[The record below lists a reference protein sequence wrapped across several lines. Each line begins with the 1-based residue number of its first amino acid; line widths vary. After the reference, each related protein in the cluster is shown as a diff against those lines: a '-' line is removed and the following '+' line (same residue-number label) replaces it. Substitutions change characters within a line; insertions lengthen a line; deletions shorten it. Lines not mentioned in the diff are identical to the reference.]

1 MARYLAATRHP
12 WAAFL
17 FVVPLLAAY
26 EAGVVWVG
34 GPDAARLR
42 NGADGWVRVQLG
54 LFGLAHHLIAPAAV
68 ALLLLLRAWW
78 RWADRPDDPIPVWFG
93 QAFESG
99 LFAVVLWQFGQNFGS
114 LVDRAGIRLDVTV
127 NTGQAARVLTFV
139 GAGIYEE
146 VIFRLGLFGGL
157 CLVLRAAHVPPL
169 LGVPLAAGVAAAAF
183 AAAHHLA
190 PGGEPP
196 NPAVFL
202 FRTAAGLYFTA
213 LYVARGFGVAVGAH
227 AGYDVLVGVS

>member
-1 MARYLAATRHP
+1 MGTYLAATRHP

-26 EAGVVWVG
+26 EAGVIWLG
-34 GPDAARLR
+34 GADAAPLR

-54 LFGLAHHLIAPAAV
+54 LLGLAHHLIAPAAV
-68 ALLLLLRAWW
+68 AALLLARAWW
-78 RWADRPDDPIPVWFG
+78 RWSDRPAEPIPVWFG

-99 LFAVVLWQFGQNFGS
+99 LFAVVLWQAAQHFPA
-114 LVDRAGIRLDVTV
+114 LVERAGVKLDVTV
-127 NTGQAARVLTFV
+127 GPHQAARVLPFI

-157 CLVLRAAHVPPL
+157 CLVLKLAHVPRL
-169 LGVPLAAGVAAAAF
+169 LGVPLAAVAGAAAF
-183 AAAHHLA
+183 AAAHHFV
-190 PGGEPP
+190 PGGEPL

-202 FRTAAGLYFTA
+202 FRTAAGLYFTL
-213 LYVARGFGVAVGAH
+213 LYVGRGFGIAVGAH
-227 AGYDVLVGVS
+227 AGYDVLVGVA